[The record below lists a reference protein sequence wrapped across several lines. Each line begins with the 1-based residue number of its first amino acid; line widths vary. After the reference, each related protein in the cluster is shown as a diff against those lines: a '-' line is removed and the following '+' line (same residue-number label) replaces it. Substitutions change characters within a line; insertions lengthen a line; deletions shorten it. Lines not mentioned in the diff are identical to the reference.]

1 MHCKDQNPIDWLKEN
16 WQTTISS
23 VQTLATQMG
32 RECPMNIVGTV
43 SEREAKEALIQHKG
57 NMWPAVEECV
67 RQRQKKVGSENTP
80 DVKLIW
86 RAEMLVIELLCVKS
100 HNRIS

>member
-1 MHCKDQNPIDWLKEN
+1 
-16 WQTTISS
+16 
-23 VQTLATQMG
+23 MG

-80 DVKLIW
+80 DVKFIW
-86 RAEMLVIELLCVKS
+86 SWKTS
-100 HNRIS
+100 YRITLRNESQPDFFNYLRFMIISEIYLFYM